1 MNTADLA
8 VPCPACKKDVIQAIN
23 TQTAGWVALD
33 AVPSADGMFSLSTEY
48 DGAPRARP
56 TSAKLRFGRTNLYS
70 DHGRTC
76 GARAGAKSKG
86 TRRQG
91 A

>member
-1 MNTADLA
+1 MTEELQTPCPQCKAPVILA
-8 VPCPACKKDVIQAIN
+8 VN
-23 TQTAGWVALD
+23 TQTAGFVTLSAT
-33 AVPSADGMFSLSTEY
+33 PSAEGVYSLSTEY
-48 DGAPRARP
+48 EGAPRARP
-56 TSAKLRFGRTNLYS
+56 TSLKFRFGRTNLYS
-70 DHGRTC
+70 DHGKTC